1 MQQKLDALRQEILA
15 QMDEAKTGRGLYEL
29 KLKFQAELKT
39 VMSGMKDLPK
49 EDRPAFGKIVN
60 QCKTEMEEAFEV
72 VAKQGGPDGCSST
85 AGEKERMNSPKMRH
99 WQALVCVGLGRD
111 GTGGGQGS
119 PHPPVRRWR
128 QETPTT
134 VTRPQAGLESIG
146 ALSFIPIHSQA
157 R

>member
-1 MQQKLDALRQEILA
+1 MGSSPLYGTRTLCPENSLWRDGAHHWEKPKSSKKERSKNRLGAKGSAGGALLE
-15 QMDEAKTGRGLYEL
+15 
-29 KLKFQAELKT
+29 
-39 VMSGMKDLPK
+39 
-49 EDRPAFGKIVN
+49 
-60 QCKTEMEEAFEV
+60 EMEEAFEF

-85 AGEKERMNSPKMRH
+85 AGETERMNSPKMRH